1 MDWCGEFFELEKLL
15 TIKNFPIMF
24 ISKNQNFK
32 EEYCASVV
40 RIGETFPIEGKD
52 RIVKT
57 LVNGNSIVIGKDEF
71 KTGDIAVYCASETV
85 LHELFLHLNSMYDEK
100 ELNADQEKRGYINK
114 HGRLRVIRLGGVPSY
129 GLLLHPASIA
139 TFINEPVEDV
149 VKFLES
155 HEGEDFDEI
164 NGERFVQVYVPPI
177 KGQQERGSKAER
189 LKKKLDRFKMLI
201 EGSFR
206 LHYETAQLQKN
217 MRDINPDDEVYIS
230 VKVHGTSAIFANIL
244 TNVPTN
250 WFKRM
255 WRKYITHTPEYD
267 QKYNLVYSSRTV
279 VKNEYINK
287 KQKPGGF
294 YSDDVWG
301 YWAKKLDGLVPKDY
315 CIYCEIAGFTPNGS
329 PIQKGYDY
337 GCTHVAE
344 EKSKLMVYRATKEG
358 KELEISD
365 VIMIGAEL
373 KKKLGDCIMVFP
385 LLYQGTLKDLYPEVS
400 TTEHWHEN
408 VLEKLKVEKKF
419 KMEEDEP
426 LCRTKVPRE
435 GFVLRKANDPVSEAW
450 KLKTDA
456 FKFREAKLVDA
467 GEVDIEM
474 QEGYCV
480 EDVPGHY
487 NQGGYQGPNQHSI

>member
-57 LVNGNSIVIGKDEF
+57 LVNGLSIVIAKDEF
-71 KTGDIAVYCASETV
+71 KTGDIAVYCANETV
-85 LHELFLHLNSMYDEK
+85 LHELFLHLNSMYEDK

-129 GLLLHPASIA
+129 GILLHPESIA

-177 KGQQERGSKAER
+177 KGQQEKGSKAEK
-189 LKKKLDRFKMLI
+189 LKRKLDRFKMLI

-206 LHYETAQLQKN
+206 LHYETTQLQKN

-344 EKSKLMVYRATKEG
+344 EKSKLMVYRATKDG

-373 KKKLGDCIMVFP
+373 KKKLGDCIMMFP
-385 LLYQGTLKDLYPEVS
+385 LLYQGTLKDLYPDVS

-467 GEVDIEM
+467 GEVDCEM
-474 QEGYCV
+474 AEGYT
-480 EDVPGHY
+480 E
-487 NQGGYQGPNQHSI
+487 NA

>member
-1 MDWCGEFFELEKLL
+1 MDSNPK
-15 TIKNFPIMF
+15 IINNQIPKIMF
-24 ISKNQNFK
+24 ISKHQAFK

-71 KTGDIAVYCASETV
+71 KTGDIAVYCSAETV
-85 LHELFLHLNSMYDEK
+85 LHELFLHLNSMYEDK
-100 ELNADQEKRGYINK
+100 ELNKDTEKRGYINK
-114 HGRLRVIRLGGVPSY
+114 HGRIRVIRLGGVPSY
-129 GLLLHPASIA
+129 GLLIHPESIA
-139 TFINEPVEDV
+139 VFINEPIEDV
-149 VKFLES
+149 TKFLES

-164 NGERFVQVYVPPI
+164 NGERFVQVYVPPM
-177 KGQQERGSKAER
+177 KGQQEKGSRAEK

-206 LHYETAQLQKN
+206 LHYETSQLQKN

-255 WRKYITHTPEYD
+255 WRKYISHAPEYD
-267 QKYNLVYSSRTV
+267 REYNLVYSSRTV
-279 VKNEYINK
+279 IKNEFINK
-287 KQKPGGF
+287 NQRPGGY

-301 YWAKKLDGLVPKDY
+301 YWAQKLNGLVPKDM

-344 EKSKLMVYRATKEG
+344 EKSKLMVYRATKDG
-358 KELEISD
+358 KELEIPD
-365 VIMIGAEL
+365 VIEIGARL
-373 KKKLGDCIMVFP
+373 KEVLGDCIMEFP
-385 LLYQGTLKDLYPEVS
+385 LLYHGTIKDLYPDIS

-408 VLEKLKVEKKF
+408 VLENLKTEKRF
-419 KMEEDEP
+419 GMEEDEP
-426 LCRTKVPRE
+426 MCRTKVPRE

-474 QEGYCV
+474 QEGYV
-480 EDVPGHY
+480 E
-487 NQGGYQGPNQHSI
+487 NGGE

>member
-1 MDWCGEFFELEKLL
+1 
-15 TIKNFPIMF
+15 MF
-24 ISKNQNFK
+24 ISKNKNFK
-32 EEYCASVV
+32 EEYCATVV
-40 RIGETFPIEGKD
+40 QIGETFPIEGKD

-57 LVNGNSIVIGKDEF
+57 LVNGLSIVIGKDEF
-71 KTGDIAVYCASETV
+71 KTGDIAVYCANETC
-85 LHELFLHLNSMYDEK
+85 LHELFLHLNSMYEDK
-100 ELNADQEKRGYINK
+100 ELNVDQEKKGYINK
-114 HGRLRVIRLGGVPSY
+114 HGRVRVVKLGGVPSY
-129 GLLLHPASIA
+129 GLLIHPSSIA
-139 TFINEPVEDV
+139 TFINEPVEEV
-149 VKFLES
+149 TKFLEA
-155 HEGEDFDEI
+155 HVGEDFDEI
-164 NGERFVQVYVPPI
+164 NGERFVQVFVPPT
-177 KGQQERGSKAER
+177 KNVQEPGSKAER

-206 LHYETAQLQKN
+206 LHYDTQMLQKN
-217 MRDINPDDEVYIS
+217 MSDINPDDEVYIS

-255 WRKYITHTPEYD
+255 WRKYVRHTDEYD

-279 VKNEYINK
+279 IKNQYINK

-301 YWAKKLDGLVPKDY
+301 YWAKKLDGLIPQDF

-344 EKSKLMVYRATKEG
+344 EKSKLLVYRATQNG

-365 VIMIGAEL
+365 VIEIGKKL
-373 KKKLGDCIMVFP
+373 KENLGDCIMEFP
-385 LLYQGTLKDLYPEVS
+385 LLYRGTLSNLYPEIDVKN
-400 TTEHWHEN
+400 HWHEN
-408 VLEKLKVEKKF
+408 VLENLKVEKRF
-419 KMEEDEP
+419 CMEMDEP
-426 LCRTKVPRE
+426 LCKTKVPRE

-450 KLKTDA
+450 KLKTDR
-456 FKFREAKLVDA
+456 FRIRECSQIDA

-474 QEGYCV
+474 QAGYSQDG
-480 EDVPGHY
+480 ETA
-487 NQGGYQGPNQHSI
+487 

>member
-1 MDWCGEFFELEKLL
+1 
-15 TIKNFPIMF
+15 MF
-24 ISKNQNFK
+24 ISKHKNFK
-32 EEYCASVV
+32 EEYCATVV
-40 RIGETFPIEGKD
+40 RIGETSPIEGKD

-57 LVNGNSIVIGKDEF
+57 LVNGLSIVIGKDEF

-85 LHELFLHLNSMYDEK
+85 LHELFLHLNSMYEDK
-100 ELNADQEKRGYINK
+100 ELNADTEKKGYINK

-129 GLLLHPASIA
+129 GLLLHPSSIA
-139 TFINEPVEDV
+139 TFLNEPVESV
-149 VKFLES
+149 TEYLES
-155 HEGEDFDEI
+155 HIGEDFDEI

-177 KGQQERGSKAER
+177 KSRPERLSKSER

-206 LHYETAQLQKN
+206 LHYDTAQLAKN

-255 WRKYITHTPEYD
+255 WRKYIKHTNEYD
-267 QKYNLVYSSRTV
+267 QKYNLVYSSRTI

-287 KQKPGGF
+287 KQKPGGY
-294 YSDDVWG
+294 YSDDIWG
-301 YWAKKLDGLVPKDY
+301 YWAKKLNGLIPENY
-315 CIYCEIAGFTPNGS
+315 CFYCEIVGFTPNGS

-337 GCTHVAE
+337 GCTHIGE
-344 EKSKLMVYRATKEG
+344 EKSKLMVYRVTKDG
-358 KELEISD
+358 KELEIPE
-365 VIMIGAEL
+365 VMEAGHLL
-373 KKKLGDCIMVFP
+373 KETLGDIIMEFP
-385 LLYQGTLKDLYPEVS
+385 LLYHGTLQDLYPEVS
-400 TTEHWHEN
+400 TAEHWHEN
-408 VLEKLKVEKKF
+408 VLELLKTEKKF
-419 KMEEDEP
+419 LMEEDEP

-435 GFVLRKANDPVSEAW
+435 GFVLRKAKDPVAEAW

-456 FKFREAKLVDA
+456 FKFREAKQVDA

-474 QEGYCV
+474 QEGYV
-480 EDVPGHY
+480 ND
-487 NQGGYQGPNQHSI
+487 GGE

>member
-1 MDWCGEFFELEKLL
+1 
-15 TIKNFPIMF
+15 MF

-32 EEYCASVV
+32 EEYCASIV
-40 RIGETFPIEGKD
+40 RIGETFPIEGRD

-57 LVNGNSIVIGKDEF
+57 LVNGNSIVIGKEEF
-71 KTGDIAVYCASETV
+71 KTGDIAVYCAAETV
-85 LHELFLHLNSMYDEK
+85 LHELFLHLNSMYEDK
-100 ELNADQEKRGYINK
+100 ELNVDQEKKGYINK

-129 GLLLHPASIA
+129 GLLLHPTSIA
-139 TFINEPVEDV
+139 TFINEPVDSV
-149 VKFLES
+149 IKFLEA

-164 NGERFVQVYVPPI
+164 NGERFVQVYVPPV

-217 MRDINPDDEVYIS
+217 MKDIDPDDLVYIS

-255 WRKYITHTPEYD
+255 WRKYILHNQEYD

-279 VKNEYINK
+279 IKNQYINK
-287 KQKPGGF
+287 KQKPGGY

-301 YWAKKLDGLVPKDY
+301 YWAKKLDGLVPQEY
-315 CIYCEIAGFTPNGS
+315 CIYCEISGFTPNGS

-344 EKSKLMVYRATKEG
+344 EKSKLMVYRATYQG
-358 KELEISD
+358 KELEIPE
-365 VIMIGAEL
+365 VIEIGKML
-373 KKKLGDCIMVFP
+373 KEKLGDCIMEFP
-385 LLYQGTLKDLYPEVS
+385 LLYQGTLKDLYPEIDVQN
-400 TTEHWHEN
+400 HWHEN
-408 VLEKLKVEKKF
+408 VLENLKVEKRF
-419 KMEEDEP
+419 CMEMDEP
-426 LCRTKVPRE
+426 MCKTKVPRE
-435 GFVLRKANDPVSEAW
+435 GFVLRKGNDPVSEAW

-474 QEGYCV
+474 QEGYV
-480 EDVPGHY
+480 E
-487 NQGGYQGPNQHSI
+487 GGEE